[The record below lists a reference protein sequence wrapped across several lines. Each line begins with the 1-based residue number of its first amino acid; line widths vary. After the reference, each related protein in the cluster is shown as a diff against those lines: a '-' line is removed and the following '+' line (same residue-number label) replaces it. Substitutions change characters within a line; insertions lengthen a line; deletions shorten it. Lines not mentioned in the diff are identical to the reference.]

1 MTAKG
6 QKGEVMLERVKIFD
20 TTLRDGEQS
29 PGNTMNTQEKLR
41 VARQLEALG
50 VDIIEAGFPIASE
63 GDFDAVRQIAAIIKN
78 SEVAGLARANNE
90 DIDRA
95 WEAIKDAQMPRIHTF
110 ISTSDI
116 HLKHQFKKT
125 RDEILIIASDAV
137 KRAKKYTDNVEFSAM
152 DATRSDWDYLCR
164 IVAEVIDAGAVTVN
178 IPDTVGYAVPQE
190 FGRLIRY
197 IKEHV
202 PNIDRAVI
210 SVHCHNDLGLA
221 VANSIAAVENGARQ
235 IECTINGIGER
246 AGNASMEEIAMILR
260 TRKDA
265 FSLDTR
271 IVTEKIYPASR
282 LITAI
287 TGVSVQ
293 PNKAIVGANAFAHE
307 SGIHQDGLLKAKL
320 TYEIM
325 TPESVGISKS
335 SLVLGK
341 HSGRHAF
348 RERIEGLGYTLDD
361 KELNITFKRFKTL
374 SDMKKY
380 IYDEDIEM
388 IIMDEIYKI
397 PEKYKLA
404 YLNVSCGNTT
414 IPTATVK
421 LEIDGNIYQDVGV
434 GDGPVDATF
443 KIIKKM
449 VKTNSK
455 LAKFSVN
462 SISKD
467 MDAQGEVFVKLE
479 EKGLIAIGKGADTD
493 IIVASAKAYI
503 NALNRLEYVKSKKV
517 EVK

>member
-1 MTAKG
+1 MAD
-6 QKGEVMLERVKIFD
+6 RVLLFD

-29 PGNTMNTQEKLR
+29 PGNTMNTPEKLR

-63 GDFDAVRQIAAIIKN
+63 GDFDAVRQIAETITH
-78 SEVAGLARANNE
+78 SEIAGLARANDE

-95 WEAIKDAQMPRIHTF
+95 WEAIKVAKMPRIHTF

-116 HLKHQFKKT
+116 HLKHQFRKNKE
-125 RDEILIIASDAV
+125 EILKIAVSAV

-152 DATRSDWDYLCR
+152 DATRSDWDYLCE
-164 IVAEVIDAGAVTVN
+164 VFAAVIDAGATTLNV
-178 IPDTVGYAVPQE
+178 PDTVGYTIPDE
-190 FGRLIRY
+190 FGKLIRY
-197 IKEHV
+197 IRTNV
-202 PNIDRAVI
+202 PNISKAII

-221 VANSIAAVENGARQ
+221 VANSIAAIQNGARQ
-235 IECTINGIGER
+235 VECTINGIGER
-246 AGNASMEEIAMILR
+246 AGNASLEEIAMILR
-260 TRKDA
+260 TRRDS
-265 FSLDTR
+265 FGIDTR
-271 IVTEKIYPASR
+271 IKTEKIYPTSR
-282 LITAI
+282 LITSI

-307 SGIHQDGLLKAKL
+307 SGIHQDGLLKSKI

-325 TPESVGISKS
+325 TPESVGIPKS

-348 RERIEGLGYTLDD
+348 RERIIEMGYSLGD
-361 KELNITFKRFKTL
+361 KELNLAFKRFKAL
-374 SDMKKY
+374 SDMKKD
-380 IYDEDIEM
+380 IYNEDIEM

-397 PEKYKLA
+397 PEKYKLV
-404 YLNVSCGNTT
+404 YLNVTCGKSM

-421 LEIDGNIYQDVGV
+421 IEIDGTTYQDVDV
-434 GDGPVDATF
+434 GDGPVDATY
-443 KIIKKM
+443 KIIKRL

-455 LAKFSVN
+455 LLKFSIN
-462 SISKD
+462 SITRD

-479 EKGLIAIGKGADTD
+479 EKGYTVIGKGADTD

-503 NALNRLEYVKSKKV
+503 NALNKLDYMKSKKV
-517 EVK
+517 GEA

>member
-1 MTAKG
+1 MSE
-6 QKGEVMLERVKIFD
+6 QVYIFD

-41 VARQLEALG
+41 VARQLELLG
-50 VDIIEAGFPIASE
+50 VDIIEAGFPIASN
-63 GDFDAVRQIAAIIKN
+63 GDFDAVRQIAETVKQ
-78 SEVAGLARANNE
+78 SEIAGLARANDE

-95 WEAIKDAQMPRIHTF
+95 WEAIKIAAKPRIHTF

-116 HLKHQFKKT
+116 HLKHQFRKN
-125 RDEILIIASDAV
+125 RDEILKIAVNAV

-152 DATRSDWDYLCR
+152 DATRSDWDYLCK
-164 IVAEVIDAGAVTVN
+164 VFSEVIDAGAVTINV
-178 IPDTVGYAVPQE
+178 PDTVGYTVPEE

-202 PNIDRAVI
+202 PNISNAVI

-221 VANSIAAVENGARQ
+221 VANSIAAIQNGARQ
-235 IECTINGIGER
+235 VECTINGIGER
-246 AGNASMEEIAMILR
+246 AGNASLEEIAMILR
-260 TRKDA
+260 VRKDVFPA
-265 FSLDTR
+265 DTR
-271 IVTEKIYPASR
+271 IVSEKIYPTSR

-348 RERIEGLGYTLDD
+348 RERIEGLGYSLDD
-361 KELNITFKRFKTL
+361 KELNLAFKRFKSL

-380 IYDEDIEM
+380 VYDEDIEM

-397 PEKYKLA
+397 PEKYRLL
-404 YLNVSCGNTT
+404 YLNVNCGNM
-414 IPTATVK
+414 IVPTATVK
-421 LEIDGNIYQDVGV
+421 LEVDGNVYQDVGV

-443 KIIKKM
+443 KIIKRI

-455 LAKFSVN
+455 LVKFSVN
-462 SISKD
+462 SITKD
-467 MDAQGEVFVKLE
+467 MDAQGEVFVKVE